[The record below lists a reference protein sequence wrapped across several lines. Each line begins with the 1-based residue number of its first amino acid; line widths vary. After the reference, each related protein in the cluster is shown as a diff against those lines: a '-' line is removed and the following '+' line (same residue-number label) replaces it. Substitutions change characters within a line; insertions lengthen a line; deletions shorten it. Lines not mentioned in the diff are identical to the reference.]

1 VLVVNLYL
9 VTDRASST
17 ISSGSLNV
25 TLHGKEQVTLK
36 QAQVSDDILQRKISR
51 VTLALDND
59 TAIESIKVEAAAS
72 TSLRIFEVQATL
84 NDLPTTIFS
93 PPSPGTI
100 SFVSSG
106 ETASNGVVS
115 LLFVPVTEY
124 FDSQ

>member
-1 VLVVNLYL
+1 MYADQYVLVVNLYL

-59 TAIESIKVEAAAS
+59 TAIESIKVRFGFLFFCLWCGSSVMLIRYAGRSCGEHVAP
-72 TSLRIFEVQATL
+72 
-84 NDLPTTIFS
+84 DL
-93 PPSPGTI
+93 
-100 SFVSSG
+100 
-106 ETASNGVVS
+106 
-115 LLFVPVTEY
+115 
-124 FDSQ
+124 